1 MEYTCIFSAYAFHQS
16 VTGSTDGHAPNI
28 LHRIYICAA
37 WEAAEEE
44 EVGEEERSNGW
55 AVISRSLQRL
65 SGSVRRRYLAADRL
79 AAYIGRP
86 RRLLLFLGCF
96 DCAVRLHSPCYQP
109 PANHRPSITGMISAI
124 NACNSLP
131 AGRSGD
137 ASGAPEAARE
147 AGEAIT
153 RRARLSPGT
162 DAYTARRRSFN
173 D

>member
-1 MEYTCIFSAYAFHQS
+1 MVMHPTYCMLTF
-16 VTGSTDGHAPNI
+16 D
-28 LHRIYICAA
+28 ICAA

-44 EVGEEERSNGW
+44 VEEERNGW

-65 SGSVRRRYLAADRL
+65 SGSARRRYLAADRL
-79 AAYIGRP
+79 AAHIGRP
-86 RRLLLFLGCF
+86 RRLLFLGF

-131 AGRSGD
+131 TGRSGD
-137 ASGAPEAARE
+137 ATGAEAARE

-162 DAYTARRRSFN
+162 DAYTARRRSLN